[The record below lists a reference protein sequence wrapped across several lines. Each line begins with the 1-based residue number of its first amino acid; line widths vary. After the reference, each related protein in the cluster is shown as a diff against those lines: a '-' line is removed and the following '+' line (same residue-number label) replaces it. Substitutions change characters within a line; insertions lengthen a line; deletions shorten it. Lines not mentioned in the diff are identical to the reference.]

1 MSRVSRGCLPCRTR
15 RVKVSKPPLF
25 DKPSAQV
32 AISVTKAV
40 LRAADVINAAN
51 SVTVTVMSRRSSF
64 VTKMTRPRV
73 DQFDVPPLHRP
84 CQLQLQAKCRHFL
97 AFHVDFQ
104 AQTIHLSCPPQ
115 KVPDSMTP
123 LHTIQGPRMFPEP
136 QNYLQRIRLS
146 PNFSRNMSCILATT
160 ALRLVF
166 SNTSLACSRRSK
178 QRGNQLCGGLFA
190 QLHML
195 VFPTIRAIRRSVT
208 MHYGAMGGHYPFLE
222 SLWRI
227 LKLFL
232 MTTH

>member
-15 RVKVSKPPLF
+15 KVKVSKPPLF

-40 LRAADVINAAN
+40 LRVADVINAAN

-64 VTKMTRPRV
+64 VPKMARPRV
-73 DQFDVPPLHRP
+73 NQFDVLPLHRP
-84 CQLQLQAKCRHFL
+84 CQLQL
-97 AFHVDFQ
+97 
-104 AQTIHLSCPPQ
+104 SCSPQ

-123 LHTIQGPRMFPEP
+123 LHNIQGQCMFPEP

-208 MHYGAMGGHYPFLE
+208 LHYGAMGGHYPLLE

-232 MTTH
+232 MTTR